1 MKKCLP
7 LALILLSTAAPALAA
22 PPPPKIV
29 VLDRSAL
36 LQFSKAGQDVSKQ
49 LQALSNQ
56 SRASVEAQQKSLA
69 AEGDKLRQEIA
80 ILGPEARK
88 QREESFNGK
97 VRGMQQS
104 AERRQV
110 QLQQA
115 AAQAQQSL
123 AKALEPIVNE
133 IVKARGA
140 NMVVDKSAVIFAN
153 NNAFDITADAIARL
167 DAQLPTMKV
176 SLGGATAKP

>member
-1 MKKCLP
+1 MKKLLP
-7 LALILLSTAAPALAA
+7 LALILIATAAPALAV
-22 PPPPKIV
+22 PPAPKIV

-56 SRASVEAQQKSLA
+56 SRVNVEAQQKSLA
-69 AEGDKLRQEIA
+69 AEGEKLRQEIA

-88 QREESFNGK
+88 QREDAFNAK
-97 VRGMQQS
+97 VQGMQQS
-104 AERRQV
+104 AERRQM

-115 AAQAQQSL
+115 AADAQQSL

-153 NNAFDITADAIARL
+153 SDAFDITPDAIARL
-167 DAQLPTMKV
+167 DAQLPTIKV
-176 SLGGATAKP
+176 ALGGATAKP